1 MAVYTLINNSCGQT
15 CHAER
20 AEEKREKH
28 MSRLVIGAGDAFGAG
43 VLAWLADR
51 SLTAR
56 EKVLALLEPELQ
68 ALLIFASAVAAM
80 NCAQAGANPP
90 RRSEVEQFIAQY
102 VF

>member
-1 MAVYTLINNSCGQT
+1 MAVYTLIHNSCGQT

-28 MSRLVIGAGDAFGAG
+28 MGRLVTCLGEALIDF
-43 VLAWLADR
+43 VP
-51 SLTAR
+51 LTAA
-56 EKVLALLEPELQ
+56 VLGEGAMRTDFRLSPGGS
-68 ALLIFASAVAAM
+68 IFNSAVAAM
-80 NCAQAGANPP
+80 NCAQAGADPP